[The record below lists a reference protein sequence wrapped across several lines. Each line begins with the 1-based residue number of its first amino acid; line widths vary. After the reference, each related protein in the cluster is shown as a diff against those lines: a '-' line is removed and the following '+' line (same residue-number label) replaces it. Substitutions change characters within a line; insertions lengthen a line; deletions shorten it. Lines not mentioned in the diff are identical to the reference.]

1 MVPVIAL
8 TFGWCSSP
16 VTAISTRNIQSV
28 VDAVGI
34 INTLHS
40 DRHRSI
46 DWSQSS
52 GIANQTD
59 CPSLTNI
66 APYKNILLGECRTS
80 KPRQGVVGKDEV
92 EGLVFG

>member
-1 MVPVIAL
+1 MVPVIAF

-16 VTAISTRNIQSV
+16 VTTISTRNMQSV

-46 DWSQSS
+46 DWSENS
-52 GIANQTD
+52 GIAD

-66 APYKNILLGECRTS
+66 APYKNILLGECTTLERANL
-80 KPRQGVVGKDEV
+80 GKEWSEKV
-92 EGLVFG
+92 K